1 MSEQFACSVGDL
13 EAGTAL
19 QAYLTK
25 ADGSEVAVAVA
36 RSDDGDFYAI
46 GDECSHGEVSLAEGE
61 IIGCEVEC
69 WAHGARFDLRTG
81 HATELPAIDA
91 VEAYPVRID
100 GERVLVDVD
109 NPLNASIKENA

>member
-1 MSEQFACSVGDL
+1 VSEQFVCNVSDL
-13 EAGTAL
+13 EPGTL
-19 QAYLTK
+19 VQSYLT
-25 ADGSEVAVAVA
+25 AVDGTEVAVAIA

-46 GDECSHGEVSLAEGE
+46 NDICSHGEVSLSEGE

-81 HATELPAIDA
+81 EATDLPAIDP
-91 VEAYPVRID
+91 VDAYPLRID

-109 NPLNASIKENA
+109 SPLTSGIKENA